1 MEKWTVPGYT
11 EVAALGSG
19 GFGDV
24 VLARHEASGT
34 LVAVKYLRRE
44 LLDDP
49 GFAAMFRDEARVL
62 ASIDDPNVVRL
73 YEYIESASGAAIVME
88 LVDGVSLREIL
99 SRQGRTSPEAA
110 LVVLQG
116 SLLGLAAA
124 HARGVVHR
132 DYKPANVL
140 VDGAGVSKLTDFG
153 IAARAGDR
161 AVPAGTLAYA
171 PPEQFRGGPA
181 SPAGDVYA
189 ATVTFYECLAG
200 RPPFTGDTDEA
211 LLSQH
216 LSAPVPLEPVP
227 EPLRPLVAAG
237 MAKDPR
243 DRPADAGSLVAELR
257 AAASPAYGQD
267 WEERGRS
274 HLGEAAL
281 LLAALWPSGTAPA
294 VQGQTVEQVHLSHG
308 SQGQHLEPGH
318 AGHAQHVEHAAHA
331 EHAAHVEHLEHAE
344 HLQHVEHVEHAAHVE
359 HLEHVGDHNTTHTAA
374 RALTHARRSAN
385 LTRRALSAGHGM
397 GAAVAGAAVAA
408 VIVVAL
414 LPSGHKPAAPP
425 PAAPAA
431 PVTVNGRLAA
441 VAAKSDS
448 DIWAV
453 GCAPFSTCDKT
464 LIMHFNGTTWT
475 RVPSPSPGA
484 GTSDV
489 LTAVSVR
496 SASDAWAVG
505 RIDNRAGDDLG
516 ALTLHWN
523 GTAWTQVPNP
533 GGAGSVLYGVAVVS
547 ADDAWAVGSGYGS
560 LILHWDGATW
570 TRVPSPASVGANGL
584 TGDLWDVA
592 ALSATSVWAVG
603 EIPGSNSTSQTLI
616 LHWNGTT
623 WTRVQSPNPG
633 TSLNFYWVA
642 VASDGTAWALGETI
656 SASNLSPLVMRW
668 DGSTWQTVPIP
679 GPVLSNPFS
688 VAVASASNAWATVCA
703 SSGASGYCPT
713 LLLHWNGTSLV
724 REQTPGVDY
733 SEVFALSAT
742 DAVAL
747 AYPVV
752 HGSPQYDAIVLLRWN
767 GTTWT

>member
-1 MEKWTVPGYT
+1 MREWNPPGYT

-24 VLARHEASGT
+24 VQARHEASGT

-62 ASIDDPNVVRL
+62 ASLDDPNVVRL
-73 YEYIESASGAAIVME
+73 YEYVESPSGAAIVME
-88 LVDGVSLREIL
+88 LIDGVSLREIL
-99 SRQGRTSPEAA
+99 SRQGRTSAEGA

-161 AVPAGTLAYA
+161 PVPAGTLAYA
-171 PPEQFRGGPA
+171 PPEQFRGAPA

-189 ATVTFYECLAG
+189 ATATFYECLAG
-200 RPPFTGDTDEA
+200 RPPFTGNTNEA

-216 LSAPVPLEPVP
+216 LSALVPLEPVP
-227 EPLRPLVAAG
+227 ESLRPLVAAG

-243 DRPADAGSLVAELR
+243 DRPADAACLVAELR

-294 VQGQTVEQVHLSHG
+294 VQGHAVEQVHLTHSP
-308 SQGQHLEPGH
+308 QGQHLEPGH
-318 AGHAQHVEHAAHA
+318 AGHARHVEHAAHA

-414 LPSGHKPAAPP
+414 LPSGHKAAAPP

-431 PVTVNGRLAA
+431 PVTVNGILGA
-441 VAAKSDS
+441 VAATSDS

-464 LIMHFNGTTWT
+464 LTMHFNGTTWT
-475 RVPSPSPGA
+475 RVPSPSTGPG
-484 GTSDV
+484 TTDD

-505 RIDNRAGDDLG
+505 QIDNRAGDEVG

-533 GGAGSVLYGVAVVS
+533 STGESGLYGVAAIS
-547 ADDAWAVGSGYGS
+547 ADDAWAVGFQDGS
-560 LILHWDGATW
+560 LILHWNGATW
-570 TRVPSPASVGANGL
+570 TRVPSPANS
-584 TGDLWDVA
+584 TLWDVT
-592 ALSATSVWAVG
+592 ALSATSAWAVG
-603 EIPGSNSTSQTLI
+603 SVSVNSTLQTLI

-623 WTRVQSPNPG
+623 WTRVQSPSPG
-633 TSLNFYWVA
+633 TYTTFFYVA
-642 VASDGTAWALGETI
+642 VASDGTAWALAQTGT
-656 SASNLSPLVMRW
+656 SNLSPLVMRW
-668 DGSTWQTVPIP
+668 DGSTWRTVPIP
-679 GPVLSNPFS
+679 GPVLWQPVS
-688 VAVASASNAWATVCA
+688 VAVASASNAWATVCVSRN
-703 SSGASGYCPT
+703 SSGFCPT
-713 LLLHWNGTSLV
+713 LLLHWNGTSWV
-724 REQTPGVDY
+724 REQAPGVDY
-733 SEVFALSAT
+733 RDVFALSAT

-747 AYPVV
+747 ASPVV

-767 GTTWT
+767 GTTWTRS